1 MTSEEDLASSYV
13 PSAVLG
19 EESAETVAYNTG
31 LSIEQVV
38 DHSHD
43 EGAEAE
49 GLELKNQGNE
59 ELVEGHFL
67 KAIRLYSEALEYAPT
82 NAIILS
88 NRAQAYIK
96 VENYGL
102 AICDATAAI
111 KHDPAYAKGYYRRA
125 SAYFALNKFK
135 QARKDFRKVC
145 SLKPK
150 DRDARAKLAGCE
162 KAVREEAFSKAIV
175 SEATEPLSSTYNVD
189 ALVID
194 AGYDGPHPL
203 AEGPTNEMDTEQ
215 ALFQPGKLPWD
226 FVMVSLE
233 PPHVERISAL
243 EQSYS
248 TCSFRLLLSDSRIKR
263 QFTSAMWRGC

>member
-1 MTSEEDLASSYV
+1 MTAEECLTSSSV
-13 PSAVLG
+13 PSDVLSQ
-19 EESAETVAYNTG
+19 ESAETVAYNTG
-31 LSIEQVV
+31 LSIEQIV

-43 EGAEAE
+43 EAAEAKS
-49 GLELKNQGNE
+49 LELKHKGNE
-59 ELVEGHFL
+59 ELVKGHFL
-67 KAIRLYSEALEYAPT
+67 KAIPLYSEALEYSPT

-102 AICDATAAI
+102 AIFDATAAI
-111 KHDPAYAKGYYRRA
+111 KHDPTYAKGYYRRA

-175 SEATEPLSSTYNVD
+175 SEATEPLSSTFNVD
-189 ALVID
+189 ALAID
-194 AGYDGPHPL
+194 SGYDGPHPL
-203 AEGPTNEMDTEQ
+203 TGGPTNEVDTEQ

-226 FVMVSLE
+226 FVMVSLKT
-233 PPHVERISAL
+233 PDVERDSGV
-243 EQSYS
+243 EQCDSMG
-248 TCSFRLLLSDSRIKR
+248 SFRLLLSDSRIKR